1 MQTIEAMKERH
12 SVRKYK
18 DQPISEDIINE
29 LRKAIDEVN
38 TESGLDIRLVTD
50 DPKCFSGFGTK
61 LTGFSNVP
69 AYLAMIGDR
78 SSDLNEKV
86 GYYGEKLVILA
97 QSLGLNSCWAA
108 MCSKKHIE
116 STLKEGQ
123 RMVIGIALG
132 YGENPGKPHKNK
144 PVEKLADLENTPEWF
159 RNGFDCV
166 LLAPS
171 GINRQPFFFCMKDGK
186 VLATCKS
193 EGMPQIDLGIAK
205 YHFEVGAGKEN
216 FEWY

>member
-18 DQPISEDIINE
+18 QQPLSDEIVSELEKAISE
-29 LRKAIDEVN
+29 VN
-38 TESGLDIRLVTD
+38 SESGLDIRLVTD
-50 DPKCFSGFGTK
+50 DPKSFSVLGTK
-61 LTGFSNVP
+61 LTGFTNVP
-69 AYLAMIGDR
+69 AYLAVIGDE
-78 SSDLNEKV
+78 SPDLNEKA

-108 MCSKKHIE
+108 MCSKKHIS

-132 YGENPGKPHKNK
+132 YGADSGRPHKNK
-144 PVEKLADLENTPEWF
+144 PMDKLADMTDVPGWF
-159 RNGFDCV
+159 VKGMDCV

-171 GINRQPFFFCMKDGK
+171 GVNRQPFFFEMKGGK
-186 VLATCKS
+186 VLATCKG
-193 EGMPQIDLGIAK
+193 EGMPRIDLGIAK
-205 YHFEVGAGKEN
+205 YHFETGAGKEN